1 MFYYTKFKNDTIC
14 FWDRKKLNAV
24 FQNEIS
30 QFQLMKP
37 SPYLLISKWIF
48 FPEWRH
54 FCRSLF
60 WKTGIFKTEIIFK
73 HLWSA
78 NIYRPGAIPWPMWL
92 CRHNSTMWI
101 LIICFMF
108 SIVSDKTKLKRLSQ
122 PWRACSVK
130 VLSYGKRILTV
141 QEKNVSWQLATYA
154 QCKVLETEGYF
165 SKNSVCNVFLQL
177 ITNGQLA
184 TCGLQFKLQPTI
196 MPKGYPSAC

>member
-1 MFYYTKFKNDTIC
+1 MKFHSFTLWNHPLIYK
-14 FWDRKKLNAV
+14 FLNG
-24 FQNEIS
+24 
-30 QFQLMKP
+30 
-37 SPYLLISKWIF
+37 F
-48 FPEWRH
+48 FPEWRL
-54 FCRSLF
+54 FCRCLF
-60 WKTGIFKTEIIFK
+60 WKTDIFKTEIIFK
-73 HLWSA
+73 HLQSA
-78 NIYRPGAIPWPMWL
+78 NIYRPGANPWPMWL

-108 SIVSDKTKLKRLSQ
+108 SIVSDKTKHKRLSR

-130 VLSYGKRILTV
+130 VLSHGKRILTV

-184 TCGLQFKLQPTI
+184 TCGLQFKLQPII